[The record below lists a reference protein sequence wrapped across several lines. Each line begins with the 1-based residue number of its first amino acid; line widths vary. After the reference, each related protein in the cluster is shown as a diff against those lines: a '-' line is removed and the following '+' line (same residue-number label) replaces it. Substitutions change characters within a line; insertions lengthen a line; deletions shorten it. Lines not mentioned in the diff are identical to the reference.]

1 MIIRPERQGDEEA
14 IARVTEEAFRNV
26 DHSDK
31 AEHLIVARLREAGA
45 LTVSL
50 VAEDSEGI
58 VGHIGFS
65 PVTLSSG
72 ETGWFCLAPLSVT
85 PERQGEGIGS
95 RLVREGLGAL
105 DRLSASGCVVA
116 GDPDYYGRF
125 GFRAVEGL
133 GALGIPDEYFTV
145 LRLHGGTP
153 SGIVSFH
160 PGFDSDSA

>member
-14 IARVTEEAFRNV
+14 IARVTEDAFRNV
-26 DHSDK
+26 DYSDGT
-31 AEHLIVARLREAGA
+31 EHLIVGRLRKAGA
-45 LTVSL
+45 LTISL

-65 PVTLSSG
+65 PVTISG
-72 ETGWFCLAPLSVT
+72 GDAGWFCLAPLSVT
-85 PERQGEGIGS
+85 PERQSEGVGS
-95 RLVREGLGAL
+95 ALVREGLAAL

-133 GALGIPDEYFTV
+133 SAGGIPDEYFTV

-153 SGIVSFH
+153 SGIVGFH
-160 PGFDSDSA
+160 PGFDSDNA

>member
-1 MIIRPERQGDEEA
+1 MIIRPEQQGDEEA
-14 IARVTEEAFRNV
+14 IARVTEDAFRNV

-31 AEHLIVARLREAGA
+31 TEHLIVERLRKAGA

-65 PVTLSSG
+65 PVTLTSG

-85 PERQGEGIGS
+85 PDRQGQGVGS
-95 RLVREGLGAL
+95 RLAREGLAAL
-105 DRLSASGCVVA
+105 ERLNAAGCVVA

-125 GFRAVEGL
+125 GFRPVKGL
-133 GALGIPDEYFTV
+133 SAEGIPDEYFTV

-153 SGIVSFH
+153 SGIVGFH
-160 PGFDSDSA
+160 PGFDSVNA

>member
-31 AEHLIVARLREAGA
+31 TEHLIVARLREAGA

-72 ETGWFCLAPLSVT
+72 EK
-85 PERQGEGIGS
+85 IG
-95 RLVREGLGAL
+95 
-105 DRLSASGCVVA
+105 
-116 GDPDYYGRF
+116 
-125 GFRAVEGL
+125 RAHV
-133 GALGIPDEYFTV
+133 
-145 LRLHGGTP
+145 
-153 SGIVSFH
+153 
-160 PGFDSDSA
+160 

>member
-1 MIIRPERQGDEEA
+1 MIIRPEQQGDEEA
-14 IARVTEEAFRNV
+14 IARVTEDAFRNV

-31 AEHLIVARLREAGA
+31 TEHLIVERLRKAGA

-65 PVTLSSG
+65 PVTLTSG

-85 PERQGEGIGS
+85 PDRQGQGVGS
-95 RLVREGLGAL
+95 RLAREGLAAL
-105 DRLSASGCVVA
+105 ERLNAAGCVVA

-125 GFRAVEGL
+125 GFRPVEGL
-133 GALGIPDEYFTV
+133 SAGGIPDEYFTV

-153 SGIVSFH
+153 SGIVGFH
-160 PGFDSDSA
+160 PGFDSVNA

>member
-31 AEHLIVARLREAGA
+31 TEHLIVARLREAGA

-72 ETGWFCLAPLSVT
+72 DSGWFCLAPLSVT

-125 GFRAVEGL
+125 GFRAVERL
-133 GALGIPDEYFTV
+133 SAMGIPDEYFTV

-153 SGIVSFH
+153 SGIVSLH

>member
-1 MIIRPERQGDEEA
+1 MIIRPEQQGDEEA
-14 IARVTEEAFRNV
+14 IARVTEDAFRNV

-31 AEHLIVARLREAGA
+31 TEHRIVERLRKAGA

-65 PVTLSSG
+65 PVTLTSG

-85 PERQGEGIGS
+85 PDRQGQGVGS
-95 RLVREGLGAL
+95 RLAREGLAAL
-105 DRLSASGCVVA
+105 ERLNAAGCVVA

-125 GFRAVEGL
+125 GFRPVEGL
-133 GALGIPDEYFTV
+133 SAEGIPDEYFTV

-153 SGIVSFH
+153 SGIVGFH
-160 PGFDSDSA
+160 PGFDSVNA

>member
-1 MIIRPERQGDEEA
+1 MIIRPEQQGDEEA
-14 IARVTEEAFRNV
+14 IARVTEDAFRDV

-31 AEHLIVARLREAGA
+31 TEHLIVERLRKAGA

-65 PVTLSSG
+65 PVTLTSG

-85 PERQGEGIGS
+85 PDRQGQGVGS
-95 RLVREGLGAL
+95 RLAREGLAAL
-105 DRLSASGCVVA
+105 ERLNAAGCVVA

-125 GFRAVEGL
+125 GFRPVEGL
-133 GALGIPDEYFTV
+133 SAEGIPDEYFTV

-153 SGIVSFH
+153 SGIVGFH
-160 PGFDSDSA
+160 PGFDSVNA

>member
-31 AEHLIVARLREAGA
+31 TEHLIIERLRQAGA
-45 LTVSL
+45 LTISL

-58 VGHIGFS
+58 IGHIGFS
-65 PVTLSSG
+65 PVTLTSG
-72 ETGWFCLAPLSVT
+72 ETGWFCLAPLSVV
-85 PERQGEGIGS
+85 PDRQGQGVGS
-95 RLVREGLGAL
+95 RLVREGLAAL
-105 DRLSASGCVVA
+105 ERLSASGCVVA

-125 GFRAVEGL
+125 GFGAVEGL
-133 GALGIPDEYFTV
+133 SADGIPDEYFTV

-153 SGIVSFH
+153 SGIVGFH
-160 PGFDSDSA
+160 PGFDSVNA